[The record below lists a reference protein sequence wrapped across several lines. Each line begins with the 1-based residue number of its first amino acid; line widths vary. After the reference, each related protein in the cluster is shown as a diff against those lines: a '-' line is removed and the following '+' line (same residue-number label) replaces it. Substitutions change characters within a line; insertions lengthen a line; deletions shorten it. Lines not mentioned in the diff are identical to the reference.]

1 MCPTSPLSRGGDCD
15 SERTPR
21 GELRGG
27 GQGGGV
33 PDGPPTTPRP
43 QCPIRAVGLGN
54 HLGTCSWILEPSPSR
69 DPVFGFGSAPDSCWP
84 LGASVYPSVPCGK
97 RSPLAGGVSCGL
109 AAHARVPG
117 LQSFQATA
125 PLSSL
130 PAVFPGKRARRPPAP
145 APPAGGGPPPS
156 PHNWHSWLGIQG
168 PHPGEKLGSLRES
181 RRRAGGPGK
190 GLQPPEA
197 DTHNPCSPRPSLA
210 QELEDPSSPHVSQI
224 SEVRTSPGHSGH

>member
-1 MCPTSPLSRGGDCD
+1 MCRGLTLLKSGRPSKASPCLPCQRACTRREEGATGQKDHPSRAASSPCPTPSAAGLFRVCPTSPLSRGGDCD
-15 SERTPR
+15 SKRTPR

-33 PDGPPTTPRP
+33 PNGPPTTPRP
-43 QCPIRAVGLGN
+43 QCPICAVGLGN

-69 DPVFGFGSAPDSCWP
+69 DPVFGFSSAPDSCWP

-97 RSPLAGGVSCGL
+97 RPPLAGGVSCGL

-145 APPAGGGPPPS
+145 
-156 PHNWHSWLGIQG
+156 
-168 PHPGEKLGSLRES
+168 S
-181 RRRAGGPGK
+181 RPRRVA
-190 GLQPPEA
+190 A
-197 DTHNPCSPRPSLA
+197 PRPPRITGIPGLA
-210 QELEDPSSPHVSQI
+210 SRDPTLE
-224 SEVRTSPGHSGH
+224 RNWAA